1 MECAMVAELLFGLL
15 ANGIL
20 YFAISRYIN
29 FFVSMEKCRW
39 NHSWILYIAAC
50 TGTYAIGV
58 IFLSPG
64 LNIAVN
70 LLAIFLLILPYQ
82 ITLSKKLLIVFTI
95 DAVTVLTDILV
106 VQLLTRYVPGQ
117 PVDYIFQLILSLLV
131 LMTTVFLRD
140 PDDYEKD
147 TLLPT
152 INIVVL
158 GMIPLV
164 SIICIYSVAILT
176 RNNKPVLLTVAFSLI
191 FIISFLLLLYHA
203 LMKFY
208 FGQRRVKRLE
218 QMVAVYKNEIDIMQK
233 SQEYIKKLRHDM
245 KHHLIELSAMAQQD
259 ENAEMVR
266 YLEKMKEFMLNPD
279 EKVSCGNAEIDGVL
293 NYLLRQAEEVLKTV
307 NVDVQVPK
315 QLYTGKFNICV
326 ILGNLVDNAVRESG
340 KSDEKYLSVKVR
352 AQKNVLLILIEN
364 SCDRMADKGKNRDII
379 RQEDA
384 SIHGLGLE
392 NVKQV
397 VAACGGDMKIE
408 YTENRFIVQVLL
420 YISSVAG

>member
-1 MECAMVAELLFGLL
+1 
-15 ANGIL
+15 
-20 YFAISRYIN
+20 
-29 FFVSMEKCRW
+29 
-39 NHSWILYIAAC
+39 
-50 TGTYAIGV
+50 
-58 IFLSPG
+58 
-64 LNIAVN
+64 
-70 LLAIFLLILPYQ
+70 
-82 ITLSKKLLIVFTI
+82 
-95 DAVTVLTDILV
+95 
-106 VQLLTRYVPGQ
+106 
-117 PVDYIFQLILSLLV
+117 
-131 LMTTVFLRD
+131 
-140 PDDYEKD
+140 
-147 TLLPT
+147 
-152 INIVVL
+152 
-158 GMIPLV
+158 
-164 SIICIYSVAILT
+164 
-176 RNNKPVLLTVAFSLI
+176 
-191 FIISFLLLLYHA
+191 
-203 LMKFY
+203 
-208 FGQRRVKRLE
+208 
-218 QMVAVYKNEIDIMQK
+218 MVAVYKNEIDIMQK